1 MLRLTVTLMPYLS
14 SNALPAAARY
24 VGFCDVYS
32 VTEPSLFAAA
42 TIFAHCFGV
51 AACGTALVLA
61 GAAAAVVREDATPDA
76 EAPVTASSAAE
87 IVSSTARRRKV
98 TCLSKGLS
106 FLAECQTPV
115 FLNQVQVWAL

>member
-1 MLRLTVTLMPYLS
+1 MRTESILRLTVTLMPYFD

-24 VGFCDVYS
+24 VGFCDVYN

-42 TIFAHCFGV
+42 TILAHCFGV

-61 GAAAAVVREDATPDA
+61 GAAAAAVCDDATLDA
-76 EAPVTASSAAE
+76 EAPVTARSAAE

-98 TCLSKGLS
+98 MCLSKGLS
-106 FLAECQTPV
+106 FLAECGSRCS
-115 FLNQVQVWAL
+115 